1 MNVPTIVTVSATM
14 PLVAAIIGDTQSS
27 TEDLLAVLYV
37 AAVGML
43 HLVCRTSRRRSRSDV
58 LVRPAAA
65 RRAGAFIES
74 PWPRGDLN
82 QCGLPAHRGRA
93 S

>member
-14 PLVAAIIGDTQSS
+14 PLFAAIIGDTQSS

-43 HLVCRTSRRRSRSDV
+43 ISCAALLDDV
-58 LVRPAAA
+58 L
-65 RRAGAFIES
+65 
-74 PWPRGDLN
+74 DLTSWF
-82 QCGLPAHRGRA
+82 GLVPPDVQALL
-93 S
+93 